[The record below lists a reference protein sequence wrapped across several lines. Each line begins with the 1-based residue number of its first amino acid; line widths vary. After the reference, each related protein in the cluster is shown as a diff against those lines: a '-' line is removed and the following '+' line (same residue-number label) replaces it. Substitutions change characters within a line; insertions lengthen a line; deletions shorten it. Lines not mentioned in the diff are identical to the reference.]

1 MLFKREAYIG
11 IMYFN
16 WGAIYYYV
24 GLYLLSSVSINLHLL
39 IYSLCFYM
47 LSLKFSQALL

>member
-1 MLFKREAYIG
+1 MFFKREAYIG

-24 GLYLLSSVSINLHLL
+24 GLYLFVLGV
-39 IYSLCFYM
+39 Y
-47 LSLKFSQALL
+47 